1 MTITYRLY
9 DFLSG
14 CGGNWRNAIFLSCA
28 SCAHP
33 CQSSGRGYLLTT
45 DSMGKPILIS
55 INAFEELTGQQIDSE
70 ECIGQL
76 SRSAF
81 EAMYFKHLLWSLD
94 SAADCPLPQL
104 AMQIQ
109 SDPK

>member
-1 MTITYRLY
+1 MTTSYRLY

-28 SCAHP
+28 SCAYP
-33 CQSSGRGYLLTT
+33 CQSGGCGYLLTT
-45 DSMGKPILIS
+45 ESMGKPMLVS
-55 INAFEELTGQQIDSE
+55 VNDFEKLTGQQVDTE
-70 ECIGQL
+70 ECIGHL

-94 SAADCPLPQL
+94 SAAACPLSQL
-104 AMQIQ
+104 ALQIQ
-109 SDPK
+109 SYPE